1 MHSKC
6 DFADDG
12 FASGPSTE
20 PFRLGSD
27 DGLPPFPGPD
37 SLRGLFFR
45 LIGMRPGGP
54 RARSPSLLS
63 WGPQPTWEA
72 RLVQVVLGELTVSA
86 EREANNLL
94 RVLLTGK
101 SASRDAGRELQ
112 PVFERLLSTARE
124 EGRTLVLHFERLE
137 YFNSSTIAGLVQ
149 FIRTAQQGGV
159 GLIVRYD
166 SNLKWQAMSF
176 DALRRALKPFE
187 SSDGPTL
194 RFDGGNT

>member
-1 MHSKC
+1 
-6 DFADDG
+6 
-12 FASGPSTE
+12 
-20 PFRLGSD
+20 
-27 DGLPPFPGPD
+27 
-37 SLRGLFFR
+37 
-45 LIGMRPGGP
+45 
-54 RARSPSLLS
+54 
-63 WGPQPTWEA
+63 
-72 RLVQVVLGELTVSA
+72 LVQVVLGELTVSA
-86 EREANNLL
+86 EREATNLL

-124 EGRTLVLHFERLE
+124 EGRTLVLHFEKLE

-166 SNLKWQAMSF
+166 STLKWQAMSF

-187 SSDGPTL
+187 AADGPTL
-194 RFDGGNT
+194 RFDGGEP

>member
-6 DFADDG
+6 D
-12 FASGPSTE
+12 PT
-20 PFRLGSD
+20 D

-37 SLRGLFFR
+37 ALRGVFFR
-45 LIGMRPGGP
+45 LIGLRPRGP
-54 RARSPSLLS
+54 RARFPSLLS
-63 WGPQPTWEA
+63 WDSKPTREE

-86 EREANNLL
+86 EREATNLL

-124 EGRTLVLHFERLE
+124 EGRTLVLHFEKLD

-187 SSDGPTL
+187 TAEGPTL
-194 RFDGGNT
+194 RFDGGEP